1 MKILVL
7 NCGSSSVKYKLFD
20 MQTNEVLGLGVV
32 EKIGMKGSF
41 LKHTRK
47 NGSQVLLEG
56 EVLEHQ
62 VAIEYVLGVLT
73 SKKHGAIKA
82 IEEINAVGHRVVH
95 GGESFNSSVLIN
107 EEVIRKIED
116 CIAIAPLHNPPNL
129 SGIHAIE
136 ELLPDV
142 PQVAVFDILR
152 SATRCMPAPRLHGRF
167 HQYRSDQP
175 DGR

>member
-20 MQTNEVLGLGVV
+20 MQNNEVLGSGIV

-47 NGSQVLLEG
+47 NGNQVMLEG
-56 EVLEHQ
+56 EILEHQ

-82 IEEINAVGHRVVH
+82 IEEINAV
-95 GGESFNSSVLIN
+95 
-107 EEVIRKIED
+107 
-116 CIAIAPLHNPPNL
+116 
-129 SGIHAIE
+129 
-136 ELLPDV
+136 
-142 PQVAVFDILR
+142 
-152 SATRCMPAPRLHGRF
+152 
-167 HQYRSDQP
+167 
-175 DGR
+175 